1 MSRVHFNGFPSEGLQ
16 FLKQLKRNNNREW
29 FNEHKTTYE
38 ESVRKPMQQLVELL
52 ADELSK
58 FAPEIQASPKTSLYR
73 IYRDTR
79 FSKDKSPY
87 KTHVAAVFPPRAL
100 GKHEGAGYYF
110 HISPGELLVGG
121 GLYMPAAEDLKAVR
135 EALAREHRRFARI
148 LQNRSF
154 RRMFGELTG
163 ERLSRVPRGFAAT
176 HPAAEYLRYK
186 QFLAARQLPSESA
199 ASRNFSRTLIES
211 FKTLHPFIE
220 FLNEPIL
227 AGRRTR
233 QRQESLLK

>member
-1 MSRVHFNGFPSEGLQ
+1 MSGAHFTGFPAQGLQ
-16 FLKQLKRNNNREW
+16 FLKQLKQNNNREW
-29 FNEHKTTYE
+29 FNENKVTYE

-52 ADELSK
+52 ATELSK
-58 FAPEIQASPKTSLYR
+58 FAPEIQASPRTSLYR

-87 KTHVAAVFPPRAL
+87 KTHVAAVFPLRAL

-121 GLYMPAAEDLKAVR
+121 GLYMPAAEDLQSVR
-135 EALAREHRRFARI
+135 EALARHHRRFTRI
-148 LQNRSF
+148 LENKSF
-154 RRMFGELTG
+154 RRLFRELTG
-163 ERLSRVPRGFAAT
+163 EQLSRVPRGFPAT
-176 HPAAEYLRYK
+176 HPAADYLRFK
-186 QFLAARQLPSESA
+186 QFLASRQLPA
-199 ASRNFSRTLIES
+199 ASATSASFSRTLIES